1 MGTNIGRALELAR
14 NNLFGKSAR
23 PGIPNMLIVLTDG
36 QSQDPVTDAAQRL
49 RDSAVTIFTVGIG
62 NGYDIGQLRDM
73 ATDPD
78 SQHVYKATFNNLDEV
93 VKAIKDRAC
102 MGKLTLDFVICFLSR
117 KPFTSLNV
125 KSLFFKNLLLF
136 IFHSKKFYRL

>member
-14 NNLFGKSAR
+14 NNLYGKSAR

-36 QSQDPVTDAAQRL
+36 QSQDPVTDAAQSL
-49 RDSAVTIFTVGIG
+49 RDSAVTIFAVGIG

-93 VKAIKDRAC
+93 VKSIKDRAC
-102 MGKLTLDFVICFLSR
+102 MGKFDT
-117 KPFTSLNV
+117 
-125 KSLFFKNLLLF
+125 
-136 IFHSKKFYRL
+136 